1 MIRVVAVAVVLAAGA
16 ANAQGPD
23 PAEPRPQQSGTA
35 AELRQQSGGQ
45 QGTVAEAQ
53 QQNSAAAAAAG
64 AGAVI
69 VSEEMDDKDPFAF
82 SADTDTSRG
91 KQWFGF
97 ASPSTVVILG
107 VALVLLAALVGRF
120 APKKRRR
127 VRRATILVMLYATTF
142 GLAALLHLIGAEGWS
157 RRVWFL
163 ADLFEVLVV
172 IDLVAILLFDLVLLA
187 LRIEIANIVHDLALG
202 AAYILALIGM
212 LHRSGVQLSGII
224 ATSAVVTVVLGLS
237 LQATLG
243 NVLGGIALQLD
254 DSIHVGDW
262 LQLANGQQGK
272 VKAIR
277 WRHTVVETRNWDTVI
292 VPNSSLL
299 NDHIV
304 ILGERE
310 DQPTQH
316 RMWVYFNV
324 DFRFSP
330 DEVIRVVED
339 ALQSTPIPNLAAF
352 PPPNVVCFDFSRQGS
367 ESYANYAVR
376 YWLTDL
382 AQDDATN
389 SAVRVRLYVALRRAS
404 IPLALPGTAVFVS
417 HDDPQHK
424 ERKLAREVAHKI
436 SALENIEMLGPLSTE
451 ERMMLANS
459 MRLAPFGRGEVIT
472 RQNATA
478 HWLYVLTKGEVE
490 VRVRG
495 DNGVE
500 KLVTRMAAPN
510 VFGEMGV
517 VTGEP
522 RTASVIAACEV
533 ECYRLDKDAFQH
545 VLKLRPEIRETISN
559 VMARRRVELATVR
572 EGLDADQRKE
582 RVREERNRILASLQA
597 FFGLDA
603 DKPN

>member
-1 MIRVVAVAVVLAAGA
+1 MFNKQTIFACCALFAVISSGAAAQQGSAGA
-16 ANAQGPD
+16 QASAPSA
-23 PAEPRPQQSGTA
+23 PSPSQQRNVQ
-35 AELRQQSGGQ
+35 LQQEQ
-45 QGTVAEAQ
+45 T
-53 QQNSAAAAAAG
+53 NAAAAVAAG

-69 VSEEMDDKDPFAF
+69 VSQQIDSQDPFAF
-82 SADTDTSRG
+82 PAPSPRAQ
-91 KQWFGF
+91 QWFGY
-97 ASPSTVVILG
+97 ASPSTIL
-107 VALVLLAALVGRF
+107 VLAAALVVMAAFVGRF

-127 VRRATILVMLYATTF
+127 IRRATILVMLYATTF
-142 GLAALLHLIGAEGWS
+142 GVAAFLHFVHADGWS

-172 IDLVAILLFDLVLLA
+172 IDFVAILLFDLVLLA

-202 AAYILALIGM
+202 AAYILAVIGM

-262 LQLANGQQGK
+262 LQLPSGQQGK

-292 VPNSSLL
+292 VPNSVLL
-299 NDHIV
+299 NENIL

-324 DFRFSP
+324 DFRYSP
-330 DEVIRVVED
+330 EEVINVVED
-339 ALQSTPIPNLAAF
+339 ALQSTPVPNVAAF
-352 PPPNVVCFDFSRQGS
+352 PPPNCICFDFARQGG

-382 AQDDATN
+382 AQDDPTS
-389 SAVRVRLYVALRRAS
+389 SAVRVRVYVALKRAN
-404 IPLALPGTAVFVS
+404 IPLALPGAAVFVS
-417 HDDPQHK
+417 QDDPQNR
-424 ERKLAREVAHKI
+424 ERKQAREMAHRVA
-436 SALENIEMLGPLSTE
+436 ALEQIEMLSSLSSE
-451 ERMMLANS
+451 ERVQLATF

-472 RQNATA
+472 RQHATA

-490 VRVRG
+490 VKVRAE
-495 DNGVE
+495 NGAE
-500 KLVTRMAAPN
+500 KLVARMAAPN

-522 RTASVIAACEV
+522 RTASVIAASEV
-533 ECYRLDKDAFQH
+533 ECYRLDKEAFQR
-545 VLKLRPEIRETISN
+545 VLKQRPQIAESVSN
-559 VMARRRVELATVR
+559 VMARRRVELAAVR
-572 EGLDADQRKE
+572 EGLNADQRKA
-582 RVREERNRILASLQA
+582 RVREEKSRILESLQT
-597 FFGLDA
+597 FFGLQD
-603 DKPN
+603 DKLN

>member
-1 MIRVVAVAVVLAAGA
+1 MPGRARVVAVVVLFLALPAA
-16 ANAQGPD
+16 AQKPTSPTSAQAQPSESPD
-23 PAEPRPQQSGTA
+23 QTRPAPVGSPD
-35 AELRQQSGGQ
+35 
-45 QGTVAEAQ
+45 
-53 QQNSAAAAAAG
+53 QQNAAAAAAAG

-69 VSEEMDDKDPFAF
+69 VGTQLDAKEDPFAF
-82 SADTDTSRG
+82 PAPTLRAR
-91 KQWFGF
+91 QWFGY
-97 ASPSTVVILG
+97 ASPWTIGILLVVL
-107 VALVLLAALVGRF
+107 VALAASIGRF

-127 VRRATILVMLYATTF
+127 IRRATILLMLYVTTF
-142 GLAALLHLIGAEGWS
+142 VVAAFLHVIHAEGWS

-172 IDLVAILLFDLVLLA
+172 IDFVAILLFDLVLLA

-202 AAYILALIGM
+202 AAYILAVIGM

-254 DSIHVGDW
+254 DSIHIGDW
-262 LQLANGQQGK
+262 LQLPSGQQGK

-292 VPNSSLL
+292 VPNASLL
-299 NDHIV
+299 NDNIL
-304 ILGERE
+304 ILGARE

-324 DFRFSP
+324 DFRYSP

-339 ALQSTPIPNLAAF
+339 AMHSTPIANVAAF
-352 PPPNVVCFDFSRQGS
+352 PPPQAVCFDFSRQGS
-367 ESYANYAVR
+367 ESFANYALR

-382 AQDDATN
+382 AHDDPTS
-389 SAVRVRLYVALRRAS
+389 SAVRVRIYVALKRAG
-404 IPLALPGTAVFVS
+404 IPLAVPAAALFVS
-417 HDDPQHK
+417 RDDPEHR
-424 ERKLAREVAHKI
+424 ERKAEREIAHKMA
-436 SALENIEMLGPLSTE
+436 ALEHVEMLASLSNE
-451 ERMMLANS
+451 ERLQLAAA

-472 RQNATA
+472 RQNAAA

-490 VRVRG
+490 VRIRAE
-495 DNGVE
+495 NGVE
-500 KLVTRMAAPN
+500 KIVTRLSAPN

-522 RTASVIAACEV
+522 RSASVIASSEV
-533 ECYRLDKDAFQH
+533 ECYRLDKEAFQRI
-545 VLKLRPEIRETISN
+545 LKVRPQIMDSVSG

-572 EGLDADQRKE
+572 EGLNADQ
-582 RVREERNRILASLQA
+582 
-597 FFGLDA
+597 
-603 DKPN
+603 

>member
-1 MIRVVAVAVVLAAGA
+1 MSLRSFLLAFSIGLAAA
-16 ANAQGPD
+16 AQQGSAAVPSSAPPAPSQQQAAQLQQQ
-23 PAEPRPQQSGTA
+23 QQSNA
-35 AELRQQSGGQ
+35 A
-45 QGTVAEAQ
+45 A
-53 QQNSAAAAAAG
+53 AAAAAAG

-69 VSEEMDDKDPFAF
+69 VSQQIESQDPFAF
-82 SADTDTSRG
+82 PVPSPRAR
-91 KQWFGF
+91 QWLGY
-97 ASPSTVVILG
+97 ASPSTILILG
-107 VALVLLAALVGRF
+107 AALIVMAAFVGRF

-127 VRRATILVMLYATTF
+127 IRRASILMMLYVTTF
-142 GLAALLHLIGAEGWS
+142 AVAAVLHWVHAEGWS

-202 AAYILALIGM
+202 AAYIVAFIGM

-262 LQLANGQQGK
+262 LQLPTGQQGK

-292 VPNSSLL
+292 VPNSALL
-299 NDHIV
+299 NDNIL

-324 DFRFSP
+324 DFRYSP
-330 DEVIRVVED
+330 EEVINVVED
-339 ALQSTPIPNLAAF
+339 GLQSTPIANVAAF
-352 PPPNVVCFDFSRQGS
+352 PPPNCICFDFARQGG

-382 AQDDATN
+382 AQDDPTS
-389 SAVRVRLYVALRRAS
+389 SAVRVRVYVALRRAN
-404 IPLALPGTAVFVS
+404 IPLALPGAAVFVS
-417 HDDPQHK
+417 QDDPQNR
-424 ERKLAREVAHKI
+424 ERKQAREMAHRVA
-436 SALENIEMLGPLSTE
+436 ALEQIEMLSSLSSE
-451 ERMMLANS
+451 ERVQLATF

-472 RQNATA
+472 RQHATA

-490 VRVRG
+490 VKVRAE
-495 DNGVE
+495 NGAE
-500 KLVTRMAAPN
+500 KLVARMAAPN

-522 RTASVIAACEV
+522 RTASVIAASEV
-533 ECYRLDKDAFQH
+533 ECYRLDKEAFQR
-545 VLKLRPEIRETISN
+545 VLKQRPQIAESVSN
-559 VMARRRVELATVR
+559 VMARRRVELAAVR
-572 EGLDADQRKE
+572 EGLDAAQHKLRM
-582 RVREERNRILASLQA
+582 REEKSRILDSLQT
-597 FFGLDA
+597 FFGMDDEKA
-603 DKPN
+603 S

>member
-1 MIRVVAVAVVLAAGA
+1 MASRLILAGVLLAALALPA
-16 ANAQGPD
+16 AAQAPSPGSP
-23 PAEPRPQQSGTA
+23 PPESA
-35 AELRQQSGGQ
+35 A
-45 QGTVAEAQ
+45 AQ
-53 QQNSAAAAAAG
+53 QQRQQADATAAAAAG

-69 VSEEMDDKDPFAF
+69 VGTQLEAKEDPFAF
-82 SADTDTSRG
+82 PAPTVRAR
-91 KQWFGF
+91 QWFGY
-97 ASPSTVVILG
+97 ASPWTIVIFLVVL
-107 VALVLLAALVGRF
+107 VALAAFVGRF

-127 VRRATILVMLYATTF
+127 IRRATILVMLYVTTF
-142 GLAALLHLIGAEGWS
+142 GVAALLHLIHAEGWS

-172 IDLVAILLFDLVLLA
+172 IDFVAILLFDLVLLA

-202 AAYILALIGM
+202 AAYILAVIGM

-254 DSIHVGDW
+254 DSIHLGDW
-262 LQLANGQQGK
+262 LQLPNGQQGK

-292 VPNSSLL
+292 VPNASLL
-299 NDHIV
+299 NDNIV
-304 ILGERE
+304 ILGARE
-310 DQPTQH
+310 DQPSQH

-324 DFRFSP
+324 DFRYSP
-330 DEVIRVVED
+330 DEVIRTVED
-339 ALQSTPIPNLAAF
+339 AMHSTPVSNVAAF
-352 PPPNVVCFDFSRQGS
+352 PPPQAVCFDFSRQGG
-367 ESYANYAVR
+367 ESYANYALR

-382 AQDDATN
+382 AQDDPTS
-389 SAVRVRLYVALRRAS
+389 SAVRVRIYVALKRAG
-404 IPLALPGTAVFVS
+404 IPLAVPGTAVFVS
-417 HDDPQHK
+417 HDDPEHR
-424 ERKLAREVAHKI
+424 ERKTEREVAHKMA
-436 SALENIEMLGPLSTE
+436 ALEHIEMLASLSTE
-451 ERMMLANS
+451 ERLQLANA

-472 RQNATA
+472 RQNAAA

-490 VRVRG
+490 VRVRA

-500 KLVTRMAAPN
+500 KIVTRLSSPN

-522 RTASVIAACEV
+522 RTASVIAATEV
-533 ECYRLDKDAFQH
+533 ECYRLDKEAFQR
-545 VLKLRPEIRETISN
+545 VLKVRPQIMDSVSG

-572 EGLDADQRKE
+572 EGLNADQRKE
-582 RVREERNRILASLQA
+582 RVKEERNRILASLQT
-597 FFGLDA
+597 FFGLDG

>member
-1 MIRVVAVAVVLAAGA
+1 MPGRARVVAVVVLFLALPAA
-16 ANAQGPD
+16 AQKPTSPTSAQAQPSESPD
-23 PAEPRPQQSGTA
+23 QTRPAPVGSPD
-35 AELRQQSGGQ
+35 
-45 QGTVAEAQ
+45 
-53 QQNSAAAAAAG
+53 QQNAAAAAAAG

-69 VSEEMDDKDPFAF
+69 VGTQLDAKEDPFAF
-82 SADTDTSRG
+82 PAPTLRAR
-91 KQWFGF
+91 QWFGY
-97 ASPSTVVILG
+97 ASPWTVGILLVVL
-107 VALVLLAALVGRF
+107 VALAASIGRF

-127 VRRATILVMLYATTF
+127 IRRATILLMLYVTTF
-142 GLAALLHLIGAEGWS
+142 VVAAFLHVIHAEGWS

-172 IDLVAILLFDLVLLA
+172 IDFVAILLFDLVLLA

-202 AAYILALIGM
+202 AAYILAVIGM

-254 DSIHVGDW
+254 DSIHIGDW
-262 LQLANGQQGK
+262 LQLPSGQQGK

-292 VPNSSLL
+292 VPNASLL
-299 NDHIV
+299 NDNIL
-304 ILGERE
+304 ILGARE

-324 DFRFSP
+324 DFRYSP

-339 ALQSTPIPNLAAF
+339 AMHSTPIANVAAF
-352 PPPNVVCFDFSRQGS
+352 PPPQAVCFDFSRQGS
-367 ESYANYAVR
+367 ESFANYALR

-382 AQDDATN
+382 AHDDPTS
-389 SAVRVRLYVALRRAS
+389 SAVRVRIYVALKRAG
-404 IPLALPGTAVFVS
+404 IPLAVPAAALFVS
-417 HDDPQHK
+417 RDDPEHR
-424 ERKLAREVAHKI
+424 ERKAEREIAHKMA
-436 SALENIEMLGPLSTE
+436 ALEHVEMLASLSNE
-451 ERMMLANS
+451 ERLQLAAA

-472 RQNATA
+472 RQNAAA

-490 VRVRG
+490 VRIRAE
-495 DNGVE
+495 NGVE
-500 KLVTRMAAPN
+500 KIVTRLSAPN

-522 RTASVIAACEV
+522 RSASVIASSEV
-533 ECYRLDKDAFQH
+533 ECYRLDKEAFQR
-545 VLKLRPEIRETISN
+545 VLKARPHIMDSVSG

-572 EGLDADQRKE
+572 EGLNAEE
-582 RVREERNRILASLQA
+582 RNERAKQERNRILASLQS
-597 FFGLDA
+597 FFGLDG

>member
-1 MIRVVAVAVVLAAGA
+1 MSGRAFLFAALLNIAAVAQQGSAGA
-16 ANAQGPD
+16 QPSA
-23 PAEPRPQQSGTA
+23 PASPTQHTSRQQQEQQQQSDA
-35 AELRQQSGGQ
+35 
-45 QGTVAEAQ
+45 
-53 QQNSAAAAAAG
+53 AAAAAAG
-64 AGAVI
+64 AGAVL
-69 VSEEMDDKDPFAF
+69 VSEQLASQDPFAF
-82 SADTDTSRG
+82 PAPSPRAR
-91 KQWFGF
+91 QWFGY
-97 ASPSTVVILG
+97 ASPSTMLILG
-107 VALVLLAALVGRF
+107 GALIVLAAFVGRF

-127 VRRATILVMLYATTF
+127 IRRATILVMLYVTTF
-142 GLAALLHLIGAEGWS
+142 AVAAVLHWVNAEGWS

-172 IDLVAILLFDLVLLA
+172 IDLVAILLFDLLLLV

-202 AAYILALIGM
+202 AAYILAFIGM

-262 LQLANGQQGK
+262 LQLASGTQGK

-292 VPNSSLL
+292 VPNSALL

-324 DFRFSP
+324 DFRYSP
-330 DEVIRVVED
+330 DEVINVVED
-339 ALQSTPIPNLAAF
+339 ALQSTPIPNVAAF
-352 PPPNVVCFDFSRQGS
+352 PPPNCICFDFARQGG
-367 ESYANYAVR
+367 ESFANYAVR

-382 AQDDATN
+382 AQDDPTS
-389 SAVRVRLYVALRRAS
+389 SAVRVRVYVALRRAN

-417 HDDPQHK
+417 HDDPEHR
-424 ERKLAREVAHKI
+424 ERKQAREMAHRVAV
-436 SALENIEMLGPLSTE
+436 LEQVEMLASLSSE
-451 ERMMLANS
+451 ERLELATF

-495 DNGVE
+495 DNGAE
-500 KLVTRMAAPN
+500 KLVARLSAPN

-522 RTASVIAACEV
+522 RTASVIAATEV
-533 ECYRLDKDAFQH
+533 ECYRLDKEAFQR
-545 VLKLRPEIRETISN
+545 VLKHRPQIAESVSN
-559 VMARRRVELATVR
+559 VMARRRGELAAVR
-572 EGLDADQRKE
+572 EGLNADQKKARMRDEK
-582 RVREERNRILASLQA
+582 NRILESLQT
-597 FFGLDA
+597 FFGLD
-603 DKPN
+603 DEKMN

>member
-1 MIRVVAVAVVLAAGA
+1 
-16 ANAQGPD
+16 
-23 PAEPRPQQSGTA
+23 
-35 AELRQQSGGQ
+35 
-45 QGTVAEAQ
+45 
-53 QQNSAAAAAAG
+53 
-64 AGAVI
+64 
-69 VSEEMDDKDPFAF
+69 
-82 SADTDTSRG
+82 
-91 KQWFGF
+91 
-97 ASPSTVVILG
+97 
-107 VALVLLAALVGRF
+107 
-120 APKKRRR
+120 
-127 VRRATILVMLYATTF
+127 
-142 GLAALLHLIGAEGWS
+142 
-157 RRVWFL
+157 
-163 ADLFEVLVV
+163 
-172 IDLVAILLFDLVLLA
+172 
-187 LRIEIANIVHDLALG
+187 
-202 AAYILALIGM
+202 
-212 LHRSGVQLSGII
+212 
-224 ATSAVVTVVLGLS
+224 VVTVVLGLS

-316 RMWVYFNV
+316 RMWVYFNI
-324 DFRFSP
+324 DFRYSP

-339 ALQSTPIPNLAAF
+339 ALQSTPIPNVAAF

-367 ESYANYAVR
+367 ESYANYAIR

-389 SAVRVRLYVALRRAS
+389 SAVRVRLYVALRRAN

-417 HDDPQHK
+417 HDDPQHQ
-424 ERKLAREVAHKI
+424 ERKLAREMAHKI
-436 SALENIEMLGPLSTE
+436 AALENIEMLGPLATE

-500 KLVTRMAAPN
+500 KIVTRMAAPN

-522 RTASVIAACEV
+522 RTASVIAASEV
-533 ECYRLDKDAFQH
+533 ECYRLDKDAFQRI
-545 VLKLRPEIRETISN
+545 LKLRPEIRETVSN

-572 EGLDADQRKE
+572 DGLNAEQRKE

>member
-1 MIRVVAVAVVLAAGA
+1 VVAVVVLLLAPPVAAQKPTPPTS
-16 ANAQGPD
+16 AQAQPSEPPD
-23 PAEPRPQQSGTA
+23 SSAPGSPA
-35 AELRQQSGGQ
+35 GGSHD
-45 QGTVAEAQ
+45 
-53 QQNSAAAAAAG
+53 QQNAAAAAAAG

-69 VSEEMDDKDPFAF
+69 VGTQLDAKEDPFAF
-82 SADTDTSRG
+82 PAPTLRAR
-91 KQWFGF
+91 QWFGY
-97 ASPSTVVILG
+97 ASPWTIGILL
-107 VALVLLAALVGRF
+107 LVLVTLAASTGRF

-127 VRRATILVMLYATTF
+127 IRRATILLMLYVTAF
-142 GLAALLHLIGAEGWS
+142 AVAAFLHVIHAEGWS

-172 IDLVAILLFDLVLLA
+172 IDFVAILLFDLVLLA

-202 AAYILALIGM
+202 AAYILAVIGM

-254 DSIHVGDW
+254 DSIHIGDW
-262 LQLANGQQGK
+262 LQLPSGQQGK

-277 WRHTVVETRNWDTVI
+277 WRHTVIETRNWDTVI
-292 VPNSSLL
+292 VPNASLL
-299 NDHIV
+299 NDNIL
-304 ILGERE
+304 ILGARE
-310 DQPTQH
+310 DQPSQH

-324 DFRFSP
+324 DFRYSP
-330 DEVIRVVED
+330 DEVIHVVED
-339 ALQSTPIPNLAAF
+339 ALHSTPIPNMAAF
-352 PPPNVVCFDFSRQGS
+352 PPPQAVCFDFSRQGA
-367 ESYANYAVR
+367 ESYANYALR

-382 AQDDATN
+382 AQDDPTS
-389 SAVRVRLYVALRRAS
+389 SAVRVRIYVALKRAG
-404 IPLALPGTAVFVS
+404 IPLAVPAAAVIVS
-417 HDDPQHK
+417 RDDPEHR
-424 ERKLAREVAHKI
+424 ERKAEREIAHKMA
-436 SALENIEMLGPLSTE
+436 ALEHVEMLASLSNE
-451 ERMMLANS
+451 ERLQLAAA

-472 RQNATA
+472 RQNAAA

-490 VRVRG
+490 VRIRA

-500 KLVTRMAAPN
+500 KIVTRLSAPN

-522 RTASVIAACEV
+522 RSASVIALTEV
-533 ECYRLDKDAFQH
+533 ECYRLDKEAFQRI
-545 VLKLRPEIRETISN
+545 LKARPHIMDSVSG

-572 EGLDADQRKE
+572 EGLNAEERKE
-582 RVREERNRILASLQA
+582 RVKEERTRILASLQS
-597 FFGLDA
+597 FFGLDG

>member
-1 MIRVVAVAVVLAAGA
+1 MSLRSFLLAFSIGLAAA
-16 ANAQGPD
+16 AQQGSAAVPSSAPPAPSQQQAAQLQQQ
-23 PAEPRPQQSGTA
+23 QQSNA
-35 AELRQQSGGQ
+35 
-45 QGTVAEAQ
+45 
-53 QQNSAAAAAAG
+53 AAAAAAG

-69 VSEEMDDKDPFAF
+69 VSQQIDSQDPFAF
-82 SADTDTSRG
+82 PAPSPRAR
-91 KQWFGF
+91 QWLGY
-97 ASPSTVVILG
+97 ASPSTILILG
-107 VALVLLAALVGRF
+107 AALVVMAAIVGRF

-127 VRRATILVMLYATTF
+127 IRRASILVMLYVTTF
-142 GLAALLHLIGAEGWS
+142 AVAAVLHWVHAEGWS

-202 AAYILALIGM
+202 AAYILAFIGM

-262 LQLANGQQGK
+262 LQLPTGQQGK

-292 VPNSSLL
+292 VPNSALL
-299 NDHIV
+299 NDNIL

-324 DFRFSP
+324 DFRYSP
-330 DEVIRVVED
+330 EEVINVVED
-339 ALQSTPIPNLAAF
+339 GLQSTPIPNVAAF
-352 PPPNVVCFDFSRQGS
+352 PPPNCICFDFARQGG

-382 AQDDATN
+382 AQDDPTS
-389 SAVRVRLYVALRRAS
+389 SAVRVRVYVAL
-404 IPLALPGTAVFVS
+404 
-417 HDDPQHK
+417 DDPQNR
-424 ERKLAREVAHKI
+424 ERKQAREMAHRVA
-436 SALENIEMLGPLSTE
+436 ALEQIEMLSSLSSE
-451 ERMMLANS
+451 ERVQLATF

-472 RQNATA
+472 RQHATA

-490 VRVRG
+490 VKVRA
-495 DNGVE
+495 DNGAE
-500 KLVTRMAAPN
+500 KLVARMAAPN

-522 RTASVIAACEV
+522 RTASVIAASEV
-533 ECYRLDKDAFQH
+533 ECYRLDKEAFQR
-545 VLKLRPEIRETISN
+545 VLKQRPQIAESVSN
-559 VMARRRVELATVR
+559 VMARRRVELAAVR
-572 EGLDADQRKE
+572 EGLDAAQHKLRM
-582 RVREERNRILASLQA
+582 REEKSRILDSLQT
-597 FFGLDA
+597 FFGMDDEKA
-603 DKPN
+603 S

>member
-1 MIRVVAVAVVLAAGA
+1 MFHRQTIFACFALLAALSSPSRA
-16 ANAQGPD
+16 A
-23 PAEPRPQQSGTA
+23 PQQG
-35 AELRQQSGGQ
+35 
-45 QGTVAEAQ
+45 
-53 QQNSAAAAAAG
+53 SAAAQSSSPAAASQQRAAQLQQEQTNAAAAVAAG

-69 VSEEMDDKDPFAF
+69 VSQQIDPQDPFALPAP
-82 SADTDTSRG
+82 SPRAR
-91 KQWFGF
+91 QWLGY
-97 ASPSTVVILG
+97 ASPSTILILG
-107 VALVLLAALVGRF
+107 AALVVMAAFVGRF

-127 VRRATILVMLYATTF
+127 IRRATILVTLYVTTF
-142 GLAALLHLIGAEGWS
+142 ALAAVLHWVNADGWS

-202 AAYILALIGM
+202 AAYILAFIGM

-262 LQLANGQQGK
+262 LQLPSGQQGK

-292 VPNSSLL
+292 VPNAQLL
-299 NDHIV
+299 NENIL

-324 DFRFSP
+324 DFRYSP
-330 DEVIRVVED
+330 EEVINVVED
-339 ALQSTPIPNLAAF
+339 ALQSTPIPGVAAF
-352 PPPNVVCFDFSRQGS
+352 PPPNVICFDFARQGG
-367 ESYANYAVR
+367 ESFANYAVR

-382 AQDDATN
+382 AQDDPTS
-389 SAVRVRLYVALRRAS
+389 SAVRVRVYVALKRAN

-417 HDDPQHK
+417 HDDPEHR
-424 ERKLAREVAHKI
+424 ERKQAREMAHRVA
-436 SALENIEMLGPLSTE
+436 ALEQIEMLSSLSSD
-451 ERMMLANS
+451 ERVQLATF
-459 MRLAPFGRGEVIT
+459 MRHAPFGRGEVIT
-472 RQNATA
+472 RQHATA

-490 VRVRG
+490 VKIRG
-495 DNGVE
+495 DNGTE
-500 KLVTRMAAPN
+500 KLVTRMSAPN

-522 RTASVIAACEV
+522 RTASVIAAGEV
-533 ECYRLDKDAFQH
+533 ECYRLDKEAFQR
-545 VLKLRPEIRETISN
+545 VLKQRPQIAESVSN
-559 VMARRRVELATVR
+559 VMARRRVELAVVR
-572 EGLDADQRKE
+572 EGLNADQRKA
-582 RVREERNRILASLQA
+582 RVREEKSRILEALQT
-597 FFGLDA
+597 FFGLQDE
-603 DKPN
+603 KMN

>member
-1 MIRVVAVAVVLAAGA
+1 MSGRLAAALLLLGLALPLA
-16 ANAQGPD
+16 AQTPPASD
-23 PAEPRPQQSGTA
+23 PSPQERA
-35 AELRQQSGGQ
+35 A
-45 QGTVAEAQ
+45 AQ
-53 QQNSAAAAAAG
+53 QQANATAAAAAG
-64 AGAVI
+64 AGAAI
-69 VSEEMDDKDPFAF
+69 VGTELDAKEDPLALP
-82 SADTDTSRG
+82 APTVRAR
-91 KQWFGF
+91 QWFGY
-97 ASPSTVVILG
+97 ASPWTTVILLG
-107 VALVLLAALVGRF
+107 ILVALAAFVGRF

-127 VRRATILVMLYATTF
+127 IRRATILVMLYVTTF
-142 GLAALLHLIGAEGWS
+142 GVAALLHVIHAEGWS

-172 IDLVAILLFDLVLLA
+172 IDFVAILLFDLVLLA

-202 AAYILALIGM
+202 AAYILAVIGM

-254 DSIHVGDW
+254 DSIHLGDW
-262 LQLANGQQGK
+262 LQLPSGQQGK

-292 VPNSSLL
+292 VPNASLL
-299 NDHIV
+299 NENIV
-304 ILGERE
+304 ILGARE

-324 DFRFSP
+324 DFRYSP

-339 ALQSTPIPNLAAF
+339 TMHSTPVPNVAAF
-352 PPPNVVCFDFSRQGS
+352 PPPQAVCFDFSRQG
-367 ESYANYAVR
+367 EASYANYALR

-382 AQDDATN
+382 AQDDPTS
-389 SAVRVRLYVALRRAS
+389 SAVRVRIYVALKRAG
-404 IPLALPGTAVFVS
+404 IPLAVPGTAVFVS
-417 HDDPQHK
+417 HDDPEHR
-424 ERKLAREVAHKI
+424 ERKTEREIAHKMA
-436 SALENIEMLGPLSTE
+436 ALEHVEMLASLSTE
-451 ERMMLANS
+451 ERLQLANS

-472 RQNATA
+472 RQNAAA

-490 VRVRG
+490 VRIRA

-500 KLVTRMAAPN
+500 KIVTRLCAPN

-522 RTASVIAACEV
+522 RSASVIAATEV
-533 ECYRLDKDAFQH
+533 ECYRLDKEAFQR
-545 VLKLRPEIRETISN
+545 VLKVRPQIMDSVSG

-582 RVREERNRILASLQA
+582 RVKEERNRILASLQT
-597 FFGLDA
+597 FFGLDG

>member
-1 MIRVVAVAVVLAAGA
+1 MLIQRTIFGFLALAAISTASPAGA
-16 ANAQGPD
+16 QQANP
-23 PAEPRPQQSGTA
+23 PRPQPQQQQQQQ
-35 AELRQQSGGQ
+35 QQSN
-45 QGTVAEAQ
+45 A
-53 QQNSAAAAAAG
+53 AAAAAAG

-69 VSEEMDDKDPFAF
+69 VSQEIESQAQDPFAF
-82 SADTDTSRG
+82 PAPSLRAR
-91 KQWFGF
+91 QWFGY
-97 ASPSTVVILG
+97 ASPSTILILG
-107 VALVLLAALVGRF
+107 AALVVVAAFVGRF

-127 VRRATILVMLYATTF
+127 IRRATILLMLYVTTF
-142 GLAALLHLIGAEGWS
+142 AVAAVLHWVHAEGWS

-202 AAYILALIGM
+202 AAYILAFIGM

-262 LQLANGQQGK
+262 LQLPNGQQGK

-299 NDHIV
+299 NENIL

-324 DFRFSP
+324 DFRYSP
-330 DEVIRVVED
+330 EEVINVVED
-339 ALQSTPIPNLAAF
+339 ALQSTPIPNVAAF
-352 PPPNVVCFDFSRQGS
+352 PPPNCICFDFAREGG
-367 ESYANYAVR
+367 ESYSHYAVR

-382 AQDDATN
+382 AQDDPTS
-389 SAVRVRLYVALRRAS
+389 SAVRVRIYVALKRAN

-417 HDDPQHK
+417 QDDPEHR
-424 ERKLAREVAHKI
+424 ERKQAREMAHRVA
-436 SALENIEMLGPLSTE
+436 ALEQIEMLSSLSSE
-451 ERMMLANS
+451 ERVQLAS
-459 MRLAPFGRGEVIT
+459 FMRLAPFGRGEVIT
-472 RQNATA
+472 RQGATA

-490 VRVRG
+490 VKIRG
-495 DNGVE
+495 ENGAE
-500 KLVTRMAAPN
+500 KLVTRMCAPN

-522 RTASVIAACEV
+522 RTASVIAASEV
-533 ECYRLDKDAFQH
+533 ECYRLDKEAFQK
-545 VLKLRPEIRETISN
+545 VLKRRPHIAESVSN
-559 VMARRRVELATVR
+559 VMARRRVELASVR
-572 EGLDADQRKE
+572 EGLNADQRNA
-582 RVREERNRILASLQA
+582 RVREEKSRILEALQT
-597 FFGLDA
+597 FFGLQDE
-603 DKPN
+603 KLN

>member
-1 MIRVVAVAVVLAAGA
+1 MSNKQTIFACCALFAVISSGAAAQQGSAGA
-16 ANAQGPD
+16 QASAPS
-23 PAEPRPQQSGTA
+23 EPSPQRNVQI
-35 AELRQQSGGQ
+35 QQEQ
-45 QGTVAEAQ
+45 T
-53 QQNSAAAAAAG
+53 NAAAAVAAG

-69 VSEEMDDKDPFAF
+69 VSQQMDSQDPFAF
-82 SADTDTSRG
+82 PAPSPRAQ
-91 KQWFGF
+91 QWLGY
-97 ASPSTVVILG
+97 ASPSTILILG
-107 VALVLLAALVGRF
+107 VALVVMAAFVGRF

-127 VRRATILVMLYATTF
+127 IRRATILVMLYVTTF
-142 GLAALLHLIGAEGWS
+142 ALAAVLHWVNADGWS

-187 LRIEIANIVHDLALG
+187 VRIEIANIVHDIALG
-202 AAYILALIGM
+202 AAYILAFIGM

-262 LQLANGQQGK
+262 LQLPSGQQGK

-292 VPNSSLL
+292 VPNASLL
-299 NDHIV
+299 NENIL

-324 DFRFSP
+324 DFRYSP
-330 DEVIRVVED
+330 EEVINVVED
-339 ALQSTPIPNLAAF
+339 GLQSTPISGVAAF
-352 PPPNVVCFDFSRQGS
+352 PPPNVICFDFARQGG
-367 ESYANYAVR
+367 ESFANYAVR

-382 AQDDATN
+382 AQDDPTS
-389 SAVRVRLYVALRRAS
+389 SAVRVRVYVALRRAN

-417 HDDPQHK
+417 HDDPEHR
-424 ERKLAREVAHKI
+424 ERKQAREMAHRVA
-436 SALENIEMLGPLSTE
+436 ALEQIEMLSSLSSD
-451 ERMMLANS
+451 ERVQLATF
-459 MRLAPFGRGEVIT
+459 MRHAPFGRGEVIT
-472 RQNATA
+472 RQHATA
-478 HWLYVLTKGEVE
+478 HWLYVLTKGEVDVK
-490 VRVRG
+490 VRAE
-495 DNGVE
+495 NGAE
-500 KLVTRMAAPN
+500 KLVTRMSAPN

-522 RTASVIAACEV
+522 RTASVIAASEV
-533 ECYRLDKDAFQH
+533 ECYRLDKEAFQR
-545 VLKLRPEIRETISN
+545 VLKQRPQIAESVSN
-559 VMARRRVELATVR
+559 VMARRRVELAVVR
-572 EGLDADQRKE
+572 EDLNADQKKA
-582 RVREERNRILASLQA
+582 RVREEKSRILESLQT
-597 FFGLDA
+597 FFGLQD
-603 DKPN
+603 DKLN

>member
-1 MIRVVAVAVVLAAGA
+1 MVSPKASMSARTFAAFLTLSFAALAQQGSAGA
-16 ANAQGPD
+16 QPSA
-23 PAEPRPQQSGTA
+23 PAAASQTSARQQQEQQQQSNA
-35 AELRQQSGGQ
+35 
-45 QGTVAEAQ
+45 
-53 QQNSAAAAAAG
+53 AAAAAAG

-69 VSEEMDDKDPFAF
+69 VSEQLASQDPFALP
-82 SADTDTSRG
+82 APNQRAT
-91 KQWFGF
+91 QWLGY
-97 ASPSTVVILG
+97 ASPSTILILG
-107 VALVLLAALVGRF
+107 GALIVLAAFVGRF

-127 VRRATILVMLYATTF
+127 IRRATILVMLYVTTF
-142 GLAALLHLIGAEGWS
+142 AVAVVLHWVHAEGWS

-172 IDLVAILLFDLVLLA
+172 IDLVAILLFDLILLL
-187 LRIEIANIVHDLALG
+187 LRIEIANIVHDLARG
-202 AAYILALIGM
+202 AAYILAFIGM

-224 ATSAVVTVVLGLS
+224 ATSAVVTVVRGLS

-262 LQLANGQQGK
+262 LQLHSGQQGK

-277 WRHTVVETRNWDTVI
+277 WRHTVIEHGNWDSVI
-292 VPNSSLL
+292 VPNAQLL
-299 NDHIV
+299 NENIL

-324 DFRFSP
+324 DFRYSP
-330 DEVIRVVED
+330 DEVINVVED
-339 ALQSTPIPNLAAF
+339 ALQSTAIPNVAPF
-352 PPPNVVCFDFSRQGS
+352 PPPNCICFDFARQGG

-382 AQDDATN
+382 AQDDPTS
-389 SAVRVRLYVALRRAS
+389 SAVRVRTYVALRRAN

-417 HDDPQHK
+417 QDDPQHK
-424 ERKLAREVAHKI
+424 ERKQAREIAHRVA
-436 SALENIEMLGPLSTE
+436 ALEQVEMLSSLSSE
-451 ERMMLANS
+451 ERLQLATF

-472 RQNATA
+472 RQNAIA

-495 DNGVE
+495 DNGAE
-500 KLVTRMAAPN
+500 QLVARMAAPN

-522 RTASVIAACEV
+522 RTASVIAASEV
-533 ECYRLDKDAFQH
+533 ECYRLDKEAFQR
-545 VLKLRPEIRETISN
+545 VLKQRPQIAESVSN
-559 VMARRRVELATVR
+559 VMARRRVELAAVR
-572 EGLDADQRKE
+572 EGLDADQKKA
-582 RVREERNRILASLQA
+582 RVREEKTRILESLQT
-597 FFGLDA
+597 FFGLQDE
-603 DKPN
+603 KLN